1 MTALKLLF
9 GALAG
14 AILGWIAAAAATLLL
29 GGMFGLT
36 EFEGQRSMTAI
47 FGIGPIGGV
56 AGLVAGLWLAV
67 RSVRRTAA
75 HRI

>member
-14 AILGWIAAAAATLLL
+14 AILGWVAAAAATLLL
-29 GGMFGLT
+29 GGLFGLT

-47 FGIGPIGGV
+47 FGIGPMGGV
-56 AGLVAGLWLAV
+56 AGLIAGLWLAL
-67 RSVRRTAA
+67 RRVRRTAA
-75 HRI
+75 PRA

>member
-75 HRI
+75 HRV